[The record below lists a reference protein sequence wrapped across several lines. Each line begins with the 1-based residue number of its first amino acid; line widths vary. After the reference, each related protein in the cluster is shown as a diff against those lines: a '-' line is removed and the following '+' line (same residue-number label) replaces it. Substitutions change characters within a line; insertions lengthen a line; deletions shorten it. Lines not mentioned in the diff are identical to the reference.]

1 MNIIYLDKDDITFIN
16 QQTVAVHGGNF
27 SLILNKKDIFD
38 VFQFE
43 TSTTK
48 YKNIK

>member
-27 SLILNKKDIFD
+27 KLI
-38 VFQFE
+38 FE
-43 TSTTK
+43 QK
-48 YKNIK
+48 RHF